1 MAASIDD
8 LVSMGDIVSL
18 YEILVE
24 DDDWMTQLDA
34 AEGLAK
40 LRDKRGLEF
49 LISAEQS
56 EEEQI
61 REVAKEILNSPEMK
75 RRLDDLKADEEEQR
89 QERIETAKRRLQKG
103 KKVFRYKMV
112 YMPAGDILSED
123 PLSQGFEIP
132 ALDEFGFEGWEVV
145 NVIPRRRQL
154 LSSAVD
160 DHFTGAYFLLKREVT
175 PDESADLDKA

>member
-8 LVSMGDIVSL
+8 LVSMGDVESL

-24 DDDWMTQLDA
+24 DDDWMNQLDA

-49 LISAEQS
+49 LITAQQS
-56 EEEQI
+56 NDKEI
-61 REVAKEILNSPEMK
+61 REVAKEILDSPEMK
-75 RRLDDLKADEEEQR
+75 RRLDDLQADQEELR
-89 QERIETAKRRLQKG
+89 QERIQTAKRRLQKG

-112 YMPAGDILSED
+112 YIPSGDILNED
-123 PLSQGFEIP
+123 PFSEGFEVP

-145 NVIPRRRQL
+145 SVIPRRQQL
-154 LSSAVD
+154 LIGSVD
-160 DHFTGAYFLLKREVT
+160 DHLTGAYFLLKREVGA
-175 PDESADLDKA
+175 DESGELDKI